1 MTVLCMGVAP
11 PRYSSPD
18 SFRHYG
24 EFFPGLGMR
33 ELVERYAVT
42 GGIPKYIELFDDSGD
57 IFEAIES
64 NVLNRSGVLYDEP
77 MFLLRG
83 EVPEVG
89 TYFSMIKV
97 IAAGNR
103 KAGADCR
110 SVAGAGDRGAWQA
123 AHAA

>member
-1 MTVLCMGVAP
+1 
-11 PRYSSPD
+11 
-18 SFRHYG
+18 
-24 EFFPGLGMR
+24 MR

-83 EVPEVG
+83 E
-89 TYFSMIKV
+89 
-97 IAAGNR
+97 
-103 KAGADCR
+103 
-110 SVAGAGDRGAWQA
+110 GAGSRHVFFDDQGHRRRQP
-123 AHAA
+123 